1 MTNDPSF
8 VLRPPQN
15 SAMAITDR
23 MRYSSATIVVMA
35 RQSIR
40 ILVEV
45 GPSWFTFCSA
55 GGRSISIRPAV
66 VGGRAR
72 WSGWTLQTLGEAS
85 PTFRAGAWSFWVTH
99 YIHTTY
105 SLDYFTCGITNGRT
119 TIMRTLFHLVPTS
132 PFDNDVMS
140 DRSLL
145 PDDDN
150 NDNDII
156 INNAYSFQPLKIP
169 GRYGRFE
176 IIKPF
181 IKLCPTCSRG
191 CRRNNN
197 STLKRICGPTGKP
210 ILCNIC
216 QSIQSLA
223 KFIPR
228 KEFWNLTYINT
239 PATRNIDKQS
249 STKITT
255 TAAAV
260 KLEIVGKEAFKLVR
274 ISSSIGGNII
284 TRSMEDDVQ
293 CVEMNEGDILSLL
306 WYTNSNVNNKEK
318 DCEDVDYSSSMLEP
332 LIQFQ
337 LVRIN
342 NDTTTTTTTTTT
354 TRTDASLVDN
364 FAAAAATATAARQ
377 NSFTNEDNSSH
388 FRTTVITKDGV
399 VIDKEPQRDIRLE
412 CDFNKNE
419 KMYQADQIEQIK
431 NEIDDD
437 PCCHGTS
444 LESSSSAPL
453 SLPSRFITECDSL
466 SFSFDSTKQQQSPSS
481 LQTRHTSL
489 MGVDSSAQKSYDSTT
504 ARKRTVINIDD
515 DVDRTPKK
523 SNITT
528 SPNNSN
534 QYESI
539 PMSSLSY
546 DQLVQL
552 QQESIPTSINITDD
566 NTNYNN
572 NKTSPS
578 LRQSVLSLTV
588 ALTSHNL
595 NSKATIGNNNVQEGG
610 GVWMPRL
617 LHSTHIKYNNT
628 YLDRQK

>member
-1 MTNDPSF
+1 
-8 VLRPPQN
+8 
-15 SAMAITDR
+15 
-23 MRYSSATIVVMA
+23 MRS
-35 RQSIR
+35 
-40 ILVEV
+40 
-45 GPSWFTFCSA
+45 
-55 GGRSISIRPAV
+55 
-66 VGGRAR
+66 
-72 WSGWTLQTLGEAS
+72 
-85 PTFRAGAWSFWVTH
+85 
-99 YIHTTY
+99 
-105 SLDYFTCGITNGRT
+105 
-119 TIMRTLFHLVPTS
+119 LFHLVPTS

-145 PDDDN
+145 PDDDT
-150 NDNDII
+150 NDNGII
-156 INNAYSFQPLKIP
+156 INHKEDCEGGRKTNNNYSFQPLKIP

-181 IKLCPTCSRG
+181 IKVCPTCSRG

-197 STLKRICGPTGKP
+197 STLKPICGPTGKP

-239 PATRNIDKQS
+239 TATRNIDKQS

-255 TAAAV
+255 TTTTAAV

-342 NDTTTTTTTTTT
+342 NDTTTTTTT
-354 TRTDASLVDN
+354 RTDASLVDN
-364 FAAAAATATAARQ
+364 FAAAAATAARQ

-388 FRTTVITKDGV
+388 FRTTVITKDGA

-412 CDFNKNE
+412 FSENIHCDFNKNE
-419 KMYQADQIEQIK
+419 IMYQTDQIERIK
-431 NEIDDD
+431 NEIDDA

-489 MGVDSSAQKSYDSTT
+489 MGVDSSAQKSHDSTT

-552 QQESIPTSINITDD
+552 QQESIPTSINLTDG

-617 LHSTHIKYNNT
+617 LHNTHIKYNNT

>member
-1 MTNDPSF
+1 
-8 VLRPPQN
+8 
-15 SAMAITDR
+15 
-23 MRYSSATIVVMA
+23 
-35 RQSIR
+35 
-40 ILVEV
+40 
-45 GPSWFTFCSA
+45 
-55 GGRSISIRPAV
+55 
-66 VGGRAR
+66 
-72 WSGWTLQTLGEAS
+72 
-85 PTFRAGAWSFWVTH
+85 
-99 YIHTTY
+99 
-105 SLDYFTCGITNGRT
+105 
-119 TIMRTLFHLVPTS
+119 
-132 PFDNDVMS
+132 MS

-145 PDDDN
+145 PDDDA

-156 INNAYSFQPLKIP
+156 INHQPLKIP

-176 IIKPF
+176 IMKPF

-191 CRRNNN
+191 CSRNNN
-197 STLKRICGPTGKP
+197 LRLKRICGPTGKP
-210 ILCNIC
+210 ILCTIC

-228 KEFWNLTYINT
+228 KEFCNFTYINT
-239 PATRNIDKQS
+239 TATRNIDKQS

-255 TAAAV
+255 TTTAAV

-342 NDTTTTTTTTTT
+342 NDTTTTATTTTTTTTT

-364 FAAAAATATAARQ
+364 FAAATAARQ
-377 NSFTNEDNSSH
+377 NSFNNEDNSSY
-388 FRTTVITKDGV
+388 FRTTVKTKDGA

-412 CDFNKNE
+412 FSENIHCDFNKNE
-419 KMYQADQIEQIK
+419 KMYQTDQIEQIK

-444 LESSSSAPL
+444 LESSNSAPL

-481 LQTRHTSL
+481 LETRHKSL

-504 ARKRTVINIDD
+504 AKKRTGINIDD

-552 QQESIPTSINITDD
+552 QQESIPTSINLTND

-610 GVWMPRL
+610 VVWMPRL
-617 LHSTHIKYNNT
+617 LHNTHIKNNNIP
-628 YLDRQK
+628 